1 METNLK
7 LTFTAVAGRSGSN
20 YLTLLINKYAKNC
33 FSECEAPDLIH
44 KGSGF
49 TGSLSRSF
57 QRKWIVT
64 EEMLG
69 RGKALE
75 WYEQNKQ
82 HPELDKI
89 VKKKI
94 RRIYKLKN
102 KHEFNHYIETGK
114 FFIKTHCDA
123 FYKNFKNI
131 SIIKLS
137 RNPLLNAKSYLNR
150 NKNFYLDNV
159 RSDSKQNCLQI
170 DPAILNKYQLYLW
183 NWFETELRYYRFIEK
198 YSIGKRYEIKTEE
211 LSDIKKIKGLF
222 DFFNIEYDQ
231 IIFPEPINTNA
242 EQGIKET
249 KISRNELDD
258 YLKFLDIIP
267 NKIIDKIKY
276 LEKFDPIS
284 F

>member
-82 HPELDKI
+82 HPLRLTLQQE
-89 VKKKI
+89 
-94 RRIYKLKN
+94 
-102 KHEFNHYIETGK
+102 
-114 FFIKTHCDA
+114 
-123 FYKNFKNI
+123 
-131 SIIKLS
+131 
-137 RNPLLNAKSYLNR
+137 
-150 NKNFYLDNV
+150 
-159 RSDSKQNCLQI
+159 QLQI
-170 DPAILNKYQLYLW
+170 VFL
-183 NWFETELRYYRFIEK
+183 
-198 YSIGKRYEIKTEE
+198 SIHPKPPM
-211 LSDIKKIKGLF
+211 LADL
-222 DFFNIEYDQ
+222 
-231 IIFPEPINTNA
+231 
-242 EQGIKET
+242 
-249 KISRNELDD
+249 
-258 YLKFLDIIP
+258 
-267 NKIIDKIKY
+267 
-276 LEKFDPIS
+276 
-284 F
+284 

>member
-1 METNLK
+1 ML
-7 LTFTAVAGRSGSN
+7 
-20 YLTLLINKYAKNC
+20 KNC

-49 TGSLSRSF
+49 IGSLSRSF

-75 WYEQNKQ
+75 WYEINKL
-82 HPELDKI
+82 HPNLDKI

-94 RRIYKLKN
+94 KRIYKLK
-102 KHEFNHYIETGK
+102 KQYRFSHYIETGK
-114 FFIKTHCDA
+114 FFLKTHCDT
-123 FYKNFKNI
+123 FYENFQNI

-159 RSDSKQNCLQI
+159 SPNSKQNCLQV
-170 DPAILNKYQLYLW
+170 DPKALNKYQLYLW
-183 NWFETELRYYRFIEK
+183 NWFETELRYYRFVEKYQIEK
-198 YSIGKRYEIKTEE
+198 KYEIKTEE
-211 LSDIKKIKGLF
+211 LSDYKTIKGLF
-222 DFFNIEYDQ
+222 DYFDIQYDK
-231 IIFPEPINTNA
+231 IIFPKPINTNTS
-242 EQGIKET
+242 QGNKKTE
-249 KISRNELDD
+249 ISRKELDD

-267 NKIIDKIKY
+267 EELIDKIKY
-276 LEKFDPIS
+276 LHKFDPT
-284 F
+284 